1 MLEPESGDIIP
12 ETLAL
17 EDSVDDTCFVCLEG
31 GDLEKSQ
38 CNCQILAHSKC
49 LLKCVDQTGSL
60 ECTVCKSPFRNLYF
74 ETIITRHMSPTLLM
88 VLSSA
93 AVVIITGIGAGVVT
107 TTDHT
112 HWGKTVPLRDVMLLL
127 FGFSIMGSLF
137 SFYKFAT
144 RFMFEG
150 RKCCIET
157 RVLKARY
164 VGSTPTRTRLN
175 VSSRL

>member
-1 MLEPESGDIIP
+1 MSDRGSGDIIP
-12 ETLAL
+12 ETLAPD
-17 EDSVDDTCFVCLEG
+17 DSVDDTCFVCLEG
-31 GDLEKSQ
+31 GDLKKSQ

-49 LLKCVDQTGSL
+49 LLKCVDRTGSL

-74 ETIITRHMSPTLLM
+74 ETIITRHISPTLLM

-93 AVVIITGIGAGVVT
+93 TVVIITGIGAGVVT

-112 HWGKTVPLRDVMLLL
+112 HWGKTVPLRDVLLLL

-144 RFMFEG
+144 RFMSEG
-150 RKCCIET
+150 RKCCTET
-157 RVLKARY
+157 RVLKARFIA
-164 VGSTPTRTRLN
+164 SAATRTRLS